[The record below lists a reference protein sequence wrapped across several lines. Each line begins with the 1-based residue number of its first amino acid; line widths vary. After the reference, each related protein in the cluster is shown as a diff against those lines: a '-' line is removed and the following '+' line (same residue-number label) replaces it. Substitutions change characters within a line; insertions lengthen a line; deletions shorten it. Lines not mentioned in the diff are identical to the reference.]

1 MEIIIA
7 LVIAAGLVY
16 WFFFRTKD
24 EVVKTVSPMPVGI
37 EAVVATPV
45 AEEAKPTVEYVEAT
59 VELAPVAVT
68 TSVTVEAAPAKK
80 PRTPRAPKAETPAKP
95 AVKKAAPVKKAAVKK
110 PAARSVVKSKKV

>member
-24 EVVKTVSPMPVGI
+24 EVVKIVSPIPVGI
-37 EAVVATPV
+37 EAVVATTV

-59 VELAPVAVT
+59 VELAPVAVA

-80 PRTPRAPKAETPAKP
+80 PRKPRAPKAEATPVKP
-95 AVKKAAPVKKAAVKK
+95 AAKKAAPTKKAAAKK
-110 PAARSVVKSKKV
+110 TVSKKA

>member
-16 WFFFRTKD
+16 WFFFRAKD
-24 EVVKTVSPMPVGI
+24 EVVNTVAPIPVGT

-68 TSVTVEAAPAKK
+68 TSVTVEAVPAKA
-80 PRTPRAPKAETPAKP
+80 PRKPRAPKAETPAKP
-95 AVKKAAPVKKAAVKK
+95 AAKKAAPAKKVAAKKTVSKKA
-110 PAARSVVKSKKV
+110 